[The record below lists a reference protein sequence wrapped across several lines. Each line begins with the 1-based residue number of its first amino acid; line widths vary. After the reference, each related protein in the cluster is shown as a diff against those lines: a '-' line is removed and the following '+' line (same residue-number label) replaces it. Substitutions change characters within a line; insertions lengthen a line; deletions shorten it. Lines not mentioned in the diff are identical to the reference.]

1 MNGNRYR
8 KELLTINCI
17 FIEILYNFETL
28 PLPNQSPPQ
37 APLGSGFCTDPPLE
51 NDQNF
56 RKGGSVEN
64 YSDAGI
70 FKGQALVGK
79 SAESRV

>member
-1 MNGNRYR
+1 MFMNGNRYR

-28 PLPNQSPPQ
+28 PLPNKSSPQ
-37 APLGSGFCTDPPLE
+37 APLGSGFCTDPPPLE

-56 RKGGSVEN
+56 RKGGGSVEN
-64 YSDAGI
+64 YSDA
-70 FKGQALVGK
+70 
-79 SAESRV
+79 